1 MKLKH
6 LVVAVSLSLG
16 LTACGGDGDST
27 NAASYDFTVTAIDG
41 YLANA
46 IVTATCGNQTFT
58 GVTNASGVAQIDTNG
73 IASTNC
79 AIAITANPDG
89 STTDI
94 DTDDKYAANSLY
106 LLSPAGQSGNLVATP
121 FTTMVALLL
130 ESSSGSLDLASAIQ
144 DVATAFGV
152 STSVVT
158 GDFVALKDVKAALK
172 ASALLPSLPVTAAE
186 FAAVAADDSA
196 TEALI
201 TKLENINTAVDAQI
215 EELENSGVDL
225 STVVIDVTVADDGTV
240 TTVVV
245 DKETGEPT
253 GEPTGATGGTSGGGT
268 GN

>member
-1 MKLKH
+1 
-6 LVVAVSLSLG
+6 

-130 ESSSGSLDLASAIQ
+130 ESSSGQRGPRLRHRLRDYNK
-144 DVATAFGV
+144 
-152 STSVVT
+152 
-158 GDFVALKDVKAALK
+158 ALME
-172 ASALLPSLPVTAAE
+172 ALLVRVVGELTHGQR
-186 FAAVAADDSA
+186 
-196 TEALI
+196 
-201 TKLENINTAVDAQI
+201 LE
-215 EELENSGVDL
+215 L
-225 STVVIDVTVADDGTV
+225 
-240 TTVVV
+240 
-245 DKETGEPT
+245 
-253 GEPTGATGGTSGGGT
+253 GAF
-268 GN
+268 

>member
-73 IASTNC
+73 IASSNC

-94 DTDDKYAANSLY
+94 DTGDKYAANSLY
-106 LLSPAGQSGNLVATP
+106 LLSHFLNVGRDIPHRLQVRPASCVFSN
-121 FTTMVALLL
+121 
-130 ESSSGSLDLASAIQ
+130 
-144 DVATAFGV
+144 
-152 STSVVT
+152 
-158 GDFVALKDVKAALK
+158 
-172 ASALLPSLPVTAAE
+172 
-186 FAAVAADDSA
+186 
-196 TEALI
+196 
-201 TKLENINTAVDAQI
+201 N
-215 EELENSGVDL
+215 
-225 STVVIDVTVADDGTV
+225 
-240 TTVVV
+240 
-245 DKETGEPT
+245 ETHCKRF
-253 GEPTGATGGTSGGGT
+253 
-268 GN
+268 

>member
-27 NAASYDFTVTAIDG
+27 NAAAYDFKVTAIDG

-46 IVTATCGNQTFT
+46 IVTATCGDQTFT
-58 GVTNASGVAQIDTNG
+58 GVTNASGVAEIDTNG
-73 IASTNC
+73 ITSTNC
-79 AIAITANPDG
+79 SIAITANPDG

-94 DTDDKYAANSLY
+94 DSGDKYPANSLY

-130 ESSSGSLDLASAIQ
+130 ESSGGSLNLASAIEE
-144 DVATAFGV
+144 VATQFGV
-152 STSVVT
+152 SSSVVT
-158 GDFVALKDVKAALK
+158 GDFVAAGDVKAALK
-172 ASALLPSLPVTAAE
+172 AAALLPSLPETAAE
-186 FAAVAADDSA
+186 FAAIAADDTA

-215 EELENSGVDL
+215 EELENNGVDL
-225 STVVIDVTVADDGTV
+225 STVIIDVTVADDGTV

-253 GEPTGATGGTSGGGT
+253 GGTGGTGGTGTGGGT

>member
-121 FTTMVALLL
+121 FTTMVALLV
-130 ESSSGSLDLASAIQ
+130 ESSGGSLDLASAIQ
-144 DVATAFGV
+144 EVATQFGV

-172 ASALLPSLPVTAAE
+172 ASALLPSLPKTAAA
-186 FAAVAADDSA
+186 FAAIAADESA
-196 TEALI
+196 TDALI

-253 GEPTGATGGTSGGGT
+253 GATGGTSGGGT

>member
-1 MKLKH
+1 M
-6 LVVAVSLSLG
+6 
-16 LTACGGDGDST
+16 
-27 NAASYDFTVTAIDG
+27 
-41 YLANA
+41 
-46 IVTATCGNQTFT
+46 
-58 GVTNASGVAQIDTNG
+58 TNASGVAQIDTNG

-121 FTTMVALLL
+121 FTTMVALLV
-130 ESSSGSLDLASAIQ
+130 ESSGGSLDLASATQ
-144 DVATAFGV
+144 EVATQFGV

-172 ASALLPSLPVTAAE
+172 ASALLPSLPKTAAA
-186 FAAVAADDSA
+186 FAAIAADDSA
-196 TEALI
+196 TDALI
-201 TKLENINTAVDAQI
+201 TKLENINAAVEAKI
-215 EELENSGVDL
+215 EELENLGVDL
-225 STVVIDVTVADDGTV
+225 STIIIEVTVADDGTV

-253 GEPTGATGGTSGGGT
+253 GATGGTSGGT